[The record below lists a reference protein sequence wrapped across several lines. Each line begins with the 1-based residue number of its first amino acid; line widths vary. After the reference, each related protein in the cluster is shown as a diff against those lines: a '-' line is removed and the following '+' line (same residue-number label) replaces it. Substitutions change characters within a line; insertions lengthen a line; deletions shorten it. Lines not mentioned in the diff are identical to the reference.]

1 MILQKLTDLL
11 VSFKRIPSSYP
22 PAIEAIA
29 LFHFPSI
36 MDIKHC
42 LVTSIFILLTACYF
56 KYVVICILTI
66 CSYFLFISILVFCL
80 IFVVAVVVGILSV
93 TTCVH
98 VLIDKALD
106 SSVIQIIKKSA
117 RNAGDRG
124 SIP

>member
-56 KYVVICILTI
+56 KYVFICILTI

-80 IFVVAVVVGILSV
+80 IFVVTVVVGILSV

-98 VLIDKALD
+98 V
-106 SSVIQIIKKSA
+106 
-117 RNAGDRG
+117 
-124 SIP
+124 